1 MAPFL
6 IGEEGPLSGLTV
18 SFEEGDEWVIG
29 RDPDLARV
37 VLEDPM
43 VSRKHACVRRTD
55 LGYLLD
61 NYSTVNPVTQN
72 GKIVTESVTLKE
84 GDILQIG
91 STFFRFTK
99 KEGEKREEAAAFP
112 AREEEKGFDISALHL
127 EAAEGRW
134 LLKVIAG
141 PNSGAEATL
150 QKGQSYILGKD
161 PTICDVLFQDLSVSR
176 QHARISVDEREA
188 VFIED
193 LNSRN
198 GVIINGKM
206 AEGRQEI
213 KTQDVVA
220 LGTTVF
226 LIIDK
231 EAAYETIVSKPL
243 LFPTALEEEKI
254 EPVRPWRELMIS
266 KRHLLMAGIAV
277 LLLLAGV
284 ASLFSLFKTQAV
296 IVTEK
301 GETEEIQEKMARFPE
316 VQFSFNV
323 SSGKLFLTGHI
334 LTATQHEEMLY
345 FLHTLPFIQ
354 SIEDSVVIDEYVWS
368 NMNGLLSSN
377 PDWEGISIHAAK
389 PGRFVMNGYLD
400 ASEDLDK
407 LTDYVNL
414 YFPYLDHLENRVI
427 VETNLKLEISKL
439 LEESQLLGVQ
449 FDVKKGEVIIAGRV
463 DADGE
468 DRLKEAIE
476 KIKAL
481 QGVRRIDNF
490 AVLTTLSTS
499 FIDLTEKYTVSGTS
513 KKNNKEIYVVIN
525 GKILGKGD
533 LLDGMLVTDVDPQR
547 VVLEKDGI
555 KFQIHY
561 NLQ

>member
-1 MAPFL
+1 
-6 IGEEGPLSGLTV
+6 
-18 SFEEGDEWVIG
+18 
-29 RDPDLARV
+29 
-37 VLEDPM
+37 
-43 VSRKHACVRRTD
+43 
-55 LGYLLD
+55 
-61 NYSTVNPVTQN
+61 
-72 GKIVTESVTLKE
+72 
-84 GDILQIG
+84 
-91 STFFRFTK
+91 
-99 KEGEKREEAAAFP
+99 
-112 AREEEKGFDISALHL
+112 
-127 EAAEGRW
+127 
-134 LLKVIAG
+134 
-141 PNSGAEATL
+141 
-150 QKGQSYILGKD
+150 
-161 PTICDVLFQDLSVSR
+161 
-176 QHARISVDEREA
+176 
-188 VFIED
+188 
-193 LNSRN
+193 
-198 GVIINGKM
+198 
-206 AEGRQEI
+206 
-213 KTQDVVA
+213 
-220 LGTTVF
+220 
-226 LIIDK
+226 
-231 EAAYETIVSKPL
+231 
-243 LFPTALEEEKI
+243 
-254 EPVRPWRELMIS
+254 
-266 KRHLLMAGIAV
+266 
-277 LLLLAGV
+277 
-284 ASLFSLFKTQAV
+284 
-296 IVTEK
+296 
-301 GETEEIQEKMARFPE
+301 
-316 VQFSFNV
+316 
-323 SSGKLFLTGHI
+323 
-334 LTATQHEEMLY
+334 
-345 FLHTLPFIQ
+345 
-354 SIEDSVVIDEYVWS
+354 
-368 NMNGLLSSN
+368 
-377 PDWEGISIHAAK
+377 
-389 PGRFVMNGYLD
+389 LD

>member
-1 MAPFL
+1 
-6 IGEEGPLSGLTV
+6 
-18 SFEEGDEWVIG
+18 
-29 RDPDLARV
+29 
-37 VLEDPM
+37 
-43 VSRKHACVRRTD
+43 
-55 LGYLLD
+55 
-61 NYSTVNPVTQN
+61 
-72 GKIVTESVTLKE
+72 
-84 GDILQIG
+84 
-91 STFFRFTK
+91 
-99 KEGEKREEAAAFP
+99 
-112 AREEEKGFDISALHL
+112 
-127 EAAEGRW
+127 
-134 LLKVIAG
+134 
-141 PNSGAEATL
+141 
-150 QKGQSYILGKD
+150 
-161 PTICDVLFQDLSVSR
+161 
-176 QHARISVDEREA
+176 
-188 VFIED
+188 
-193 LNSRN
+193 
-198 GVIINGKM
+198 
-206 AEGRQEI
+206 
-213 KTQDVVA
+213 
-220 LGTTVF
+220 
-226 LIIDK
+226 
-231 EAAYETIVSKPL
+231 
-243 LFPTALEEEKI
+243 
-254 EPVRPWRELMIS
+254 
-266 KRHLLMAGIAV
+266 
-277 LLLLAGV
+277 
-284 ASLFSLFKTQAV
+284 
-296 IVTEK
+296 
-301 GETEEIQEKMARFPE
+301 MARFPE

-389 PGRFVMNGYLD
+389 PGKFVMNGYLD